1 MNYAFHIDL
10 GDMTYEA
17 WHAMYAAP
25 ENLAKRAEWWGP
37 EHVGK
42 SGANSAVILAQI
54 NDEEKLTEHM
64 KFVRDMAT
72 KMGMKHQIFKL
83 LPDDR

>member
-10 GDMTYEA
+10 GDMIYEA

-25 ENLAKRAEWWGP
+25 ENLAKRADWWGP

-42 SGANSAVILAQI
+42 SGENSAIILAQI
-54 NDEEKLTEHM
+54 NDEDKLSEHM
-64 KFVRDMAT
+64 KFVREMAS
-72 KMGMKHQIFKL
+72 KMGMKHQISKL
-83 LPDDR
+83 FPDDR

>member
-10 GDMTYEA
+10 GDMPYEK
-17 WHAMYAAP
+17 WHAMYSTP
-25 ENLAKRAEWWGP
+25 ENQAKRADWWGP

-42 SGANSAVILAQI
+42 SSENSAVILAQI
-54 NDEEKLTEHM
+54 NDEAKLTEHM
-64 KFVRDMAT
+64 KFVRDMAS

-83 LPDDR
+83 LRDGR

>member
-1 MNYAFHIDL
+1 MNYAFHIDFDSL
-10 GDMTYEA
+10 CKWCNEQ
-17 WHAMYAAP
+17 
-25 ENLAKRAEWWGP
+25 ENQAKRADWWGP

-42 SGANSAVILAQI
+42 SGENSAVILAQI
-54 NDEEKLTEHM
+54 NDEAKLTEHM
-64 KFVRDMAT
+64 KFVRDMAS

>member
-1 MNYAFHIDL
+1 MV
-10 GDMTYEA
+10 
-17 WHAMYAAP
+17 
-25 ENLAKRAEWWGP
+25 GP

-42 SGANSAVILAQI
+42 SGENSAVILAQI

-64 KFVRDMAT
+64 KFVRDMAS

-83 LPDDR
+83 LRDDR